1 MGLAQV
7 VIVADDFTNLKPD
20 VMATHAK
27 IEPLLTQCRR
37 WWLQN
42 GTNYKNQATK
52 MAGETTQYAPPP
64 PFQGREPNS
73 LTCRVTI

>member
-37 WWLQN
+37 WWLQRHQLQEPGHEN
-42 GTNYKNQATK
+42 GW
-52 MAGETTQYAPPP
+52 
-64 PFQGREPNS
+64 
-73 LTCRVTI
+73 